1 MKLAA
6 IVLPLVMVLAAPA
19 WAQPKS
25 DIAGASDHPQVGRY
39 QGSVITF
46 RETKA
51 YEETALPNAA
61 LGRGMEKDD
70 SSWQVAL
77 SGRVTSLRYEGPGGR
92 SVLEILRNFE
102 VALKSDGFEIAF
114 FCRGPKQCAPG
125 GRITNFWNAA
135 RGGIGLPSAW
145 DTSIYLLA
153 RRDTVDGIVTVGI
166 LGVETRAYQDR
177 PLMPHIALTV
187 VEGKPMETDK
197 IAVIEASA
205 MEKSLTRDGRVALY
219 GIYFDFDKADIRAE
233 SKEQIDQI
241 AALLKSNPKLD
252 VIVAGHTDGKG
263 TFDYNL
269 SLSQRRAQAVAN
281 ALVNSYGIARD
292 RMTASGVGMSAP
304 VASNRTEQG
313 RARNRR
319 VEIVERIQE

>member
-1 MKLAA
+1 
-6 IVLPLVMVLAAPA
+6 
-19 WAQPKS
+19 
-25 DIAGASDHPQVGRY
+25 
-39 QGSVITF
+39 
-46 RETKA
+46 
-51 YEETALPNAA
+51 
-61 LGRGMEKDD
+61 
-70 SSWQVAL
+70 
-77 SGRVTSLRYEGPGGR
+77 
-92 SVLEILRNFE
+92 
-102 VALKSDGFEIAF
+102 
-114 FCRGPKQCAPG
+114 
-125 GRITNFWNAA
+125 
-135 RGGIGLPSAW
+135 
-145 DTSIYLLA
+145 
-153 RRDTVDGIVTVGI
+153 
-166 LGVETRAYQDR
+166 
-177 PLMPHIALTV
+177 MPHIALTV